1 MRTLLSGFGSAVLL
15 CSTATQAQ
23 VSPQGAIALD
33 AGAKLEPRNARL
45 EWVEHRGRM
54 ALHVAPLAGHEQDV
68 DQEMSAVLVDSDF
81 EDGVIEVDVAGARR
95 AGYAKDDASAF
106 KGFIGVSFRVSDDGA
121 ERFYLR
127 TENARLDDQLFRN
140 RSTQYE
146 ADPDLPWNRLR
157 AEAPG
162 KYESYVDLEP
172 GAWTRMRIE
181 VSGRIALWTRI
192 SCDAYF
198 SDLRIRSNESAP
210 LEPAPLAPT
219 YATTDAPIAAPR
231 GDAQPAAGPRVEIQ
245 PDAARFL
252 GVVNGETRLV
262 QHRGRAALELVPAPE
277 TAGKDEDVLAILDAP
292 AFEDG
297 VIEVDVAGEPRP
309 GAPSDSRGF
318 VGVAF
323 RTGEDGERSEVFY
336 LRPTNARCDDQLR
349 RNHSV
354 QYVSHPDWP
363 WHRLREEQPGRYESY
378 ADLEPGAW
386 TSLKVVVEGRTARLF
401 VNGAAQPCLVVTDLK
416 HGDGPGRVALWAH
429 VDTAAR
435 FGTIALTP
443 R

>member
-68 DQEMSAVLVDSDF
+68 DQEMSAVLVDSD
-81 EDGVIEVDVAGARR
+81 
-95 AGYAKDDASAF
+95 
-106 KGFIGVSFRVSDDGA
+106 
-121 ERFYLR
+121 
-127 TENARLDDQLFRN
+127 
-140 RSTQYE
+140 
-146 ADPDLPWNRLR
+146 
-157 AEAPG
+157 
-162 KYESYVDLEP
+162 
-172 GAWTRMRIE
+172 
-181 VSGRIALWTRI
+181 
-192 SCDAYF
+192 
-198 SDLRIRSNESAP
+198 
-210 LEPAPLAPT
+210 
-219 YATTDAPIAAPR
+219 
-231 GDAQPAAGPRVEIQ
+231 
-245 PDAARFL
+245 
-252 GVVNGETRLV
+252 
-262 QHRGRAALELVPAPE
+262 
-277 TAGKDEDVLAILDAP
+277 
-292 AFEDG
+292 FEDG